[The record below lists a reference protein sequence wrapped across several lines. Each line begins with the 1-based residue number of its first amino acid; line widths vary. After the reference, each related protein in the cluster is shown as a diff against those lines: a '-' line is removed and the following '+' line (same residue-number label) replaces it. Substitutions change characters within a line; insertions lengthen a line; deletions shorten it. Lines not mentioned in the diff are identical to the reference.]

1 MANFDDLSP
10 QELQNLIKDAQAQLE
25 QKQSGMRKEVIAQ
38 IKALASSIGVM
49 VEIHDFKSRIM
60 PSVRSKYRNPQNP
73 LQEWT
78 GRGLAPRWL
87 KELIAAG
94 HSKDDFLIND

>member
-10 QELQNLIKDAQAQLE
+10 QELQNLIKDAQATLD

-38 IKALASSIGVM
+38 IKALATSIGVT
-49 VEIHDFKSRIM
+49 VDIIEAKSKKTA
-60 PSVRSKYRNPQNP
+60 SVSSKYRNPHNP
-73 LQEWT
+73 LQEWS
-78 GRGLAPRWL
+78 GRGLAPNWL

-94 HSKDDFLIND
+94 HSKETFLIND